1 MSPETQKTIDYL
13 KTLPENS
20 GQKLR
25 IEGLEPIWV
34 FDWFLD
40 DDTIELTEFGN
51 IISILLKRKHWDRI
65 ILIQ

>member
-1 MSPETQKTIDYL
+1 MNTQAQEVIDIL
-13 KTLPENS
+13 KALPENS

-34 FDWFLD
+34 FDWFID
-40 DDTIELTEFGN
+40 DDTIYLTEFGN
-51 IISILLKRKHWDRI
+51 IICIKLKRPHWDRI

>member
-1 MSPETQKTIDYL
+1 MNTQAQEVIDIL
-13 KTLPENS
+13 KALPEKS

>member
-1 MSPETQKTIDYL
+1 MNTQAQEVIDIL
-13 KTLPENS
+13 KALPEKS

-34 FDWFLD
+34 FNWFLN

-65 ILIQ
+65 RLIQ